1 MTANKKVLLV
11 EDTLTQAIFMQHC
24 LEKLGFSV
32 QLSRSGEKA
41 LEYMAQ
47 TSEKPSLV
55 FTDIN
60 MPGIDGY
67 QLIDALRAS
76 YEKALQCFLLLSPA
90 QIEEAEK
97 ILSSTADGIVFKSGK
112 EDKFIEQVEN
122 AIRLLEQDK
131 TKEAVF
137 FSQAYLHVVHLQ

>member
-1 MTANKKVLLV
+1 MTDNKKVLLV

-41 LEYMAQ
+41 LEYMAK
-47 TSEKPSLV
+47 TSEKPALV

-60 MPGIDGY
+60 MPGMDGY
-67 QLIDALRAS
+67 QLIDALRTS
-76 YEKALQCFLLLSPA
+76 YEKALHCFLLLSPA

-97 ILSSTADGIVFKSGK
+97 ILASTADGIVFKSGK

>member
-1 MTANKKVLLV
+1 MTDNKKVLLV

-41 LEYMAQ
+41 LEYMAK
-47 TSEKPSLV
+47 TSEKPALV

-60 MPGIDGY
+60 MPGMDGY
-67 QLIDALRAS
+67 QLIDALRTS
-76 YEKALQCFLLLSPA
+76 YEKALHCFLLLSPA
-90 QIEEAEK
+90 QIEEADK
-97 ILSSTADGIVFKSGK
+97 ILASTADGIVFKSGK

>member
-24 LEKLGFSV
+24 LEKMGFSV

-47 TSEKPSLV
+47 TSDKPTLV

-67 QLIDALRAS
+67 QLIEALRADNN
-76 YEKALQCFLLLSPA
+76 ETLHCMLLLSPA
-90 QIEEAEK
+90 QGDEAEK
-97 ILSSTADGIVFKSGK
+97 ILASTADGIVFKSGK
-112 EDKFIEQVEN
+112 EDKFIEQVEH
-122 AIRLLEQDK
+122 AIKLLEQGK

-137 FSQAYLHVVHLQ
+137 FSQAYLHVVHLH